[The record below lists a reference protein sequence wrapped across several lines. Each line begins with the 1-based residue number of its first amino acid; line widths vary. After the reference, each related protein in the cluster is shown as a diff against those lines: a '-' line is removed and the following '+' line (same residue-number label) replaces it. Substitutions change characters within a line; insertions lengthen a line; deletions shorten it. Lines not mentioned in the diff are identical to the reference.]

1 VEDITAYCFTKIL
14 YCSSR
19 TLTLQCRTQ
28 CHADVSFVCI
38 SQVIGSLQQL
48 TFFDASKNN
57 IETIALEIENCVSL
71 TDIHLSTNQL
81 LYLPESI
88 GFYDVI
94 DFCK

>member
-1 VEDITAYCFTKIL
+1 VLLDCNVDLCIL
-14 YCSSR
+14 
-19 TLTLQCRTQ
+19 
-28 CHADVSFVCI
+28 
-38 SQVIGSLQQL
+38 QVIGSLQQL

-57 IETIALEIENCVSL
+57 IEAVAPEIENCVNL

-88 GFYDVI
+88 GLYFVF